1 MTDTA
6 YFFDHAGTYA
16 IRLTRTGGQ
25 DPLKIRRIALLD
37 GAAVLAEARPEA
49 SIGPTNASVEAV
61 LDFNDWSAGR
71 KVTLRVEAE
80 AAEAHTDISGQF
92 AVEPQLPPAP
102 PAVAAPRAGHRGPPA
117 EATRRLGGGGQDEA
131 GALRVVES
139 PELRAGLAQAE
150 LIRACG
156 EQTMAALAAREG
168 EAAFLQSL
176 LADTQWTESFLAT
189 GKADWPRALENLYLL
204 RRHEPVW
211 EGQLEKD
218 LATALAL
225 QWGNGSPY
233 RLVDRFRQI
242 RQALKDGLLHVSFE
256 SLDVRGLRWAVP
268 TYGSAYDF
276 QFLLDDRQTRLG
288 DYLGAHGGIRYVSF
302 NVYGL
307 TVQDQ
312 WNYVGPWAHVYGT
325 GTGNR
330 PFPAHKHVG
339 GVCGTVST
347 YGSATAQVH
356 GVPSVAIGQ
365 PGHCAYIVRM
375 GQAWPVGNS
384 VTWPSHASVPGWT
397 ARATRRCTAST
408 SRCARTASGS

>member
-1 MTDTA
+1 M
-6 YFFDHAGTYA
+6 
-16 IRLTRTGGQ
+16 
-25 DPLKIRRIALLD
+25 
-37 GAAVLAEARPEA
+37 
-49 SIGPTNASVEAV
+49 
-61 LDFNDWSAGR
+61 
-71 KVTLRVEAE
+71 
-80 AAEAHTDISGQF
+80 
-92 AVEPQLPPAP
+92 
-102 PAVAAPRAGHRGPPA
+102 
-117 EATRRLGGGGQDEA
+117 
-131 GALRVVES
+131 VES
-139 PELRAGLAQAE
+139 PELRVAWPG
-150 LIRACG
+150 RADPRLRG
-156 EQTMAALAAREG
+156 GNNGGFAAREG
-168 EAAFLQSL
+168 GAAFLQSL
-176 LADTQWTESFLAT
+176 LADTPWTESFLAS
-189 GKADWPRALENLYLL
+189 GKADWPRALENLYVL

-211 EGQLEKD
+211 EGRLERD

-225 QWGNGSPY
+225 QWGNCSPY

-268 TYGSAYDF
+268 TYGTAYDF

-330 PFPAHKHVG
+330 PFPAHKQVG

-347 YGSATAQVH
+347 YGSAAAQVH

-375 GQAWPVGNS
+375 GQEWPVGNS
-384 VTWPSHASVPGWT
+384 VTWPSHASVPGWDGT
-397 ARATRRCTAST
+397 GYPTLHRLYEPVCQDRERFMKATRLGWLARLQAERAVARVRILPGLNYRVYRQGVGPGLPDFSKLTPDKTGTCDTVDLAAVRPDPPVNFGVVWEGQIEVRGRGRFESARSRTTA
-408 SRCARTASGS
+408 AA